1 MEREPV
7 TSGSV
12 NVYRARFEFSP
23 DWEGSNRKAVFKAG
37 KELRTVLLDDGG
49 GCVIPWEVLT
59 FHGMTLTAGVFGA
72 RGDAILPTTWA
83 SLGTVLEGVPTAS
96 PGARPPTMDAWE
108 QALAGKGDKLVYD
121 GLNLSLTAGDK
132 PLSTV
137 QIAGGG
143 GGEHVPIPGPEGP
156 EGPPGPKGDKGD
168 TGPAGPKGE
177 PGPQGEQGPKGDTG
191 ERGPEGPQGAQGEQG
206 IPGAKGEQGSPG
218 AQGEPGPGVPLGGT
232 AGQVLAKA
240 SEADYDT
247 NWVDGV
253 TMEQVNGA
261 IETAVAPKQAKLTG
275 TPGQAVGF
283 GADGAAKAVPGWS
296 NPNLLDNWYF
306 ADPINQR
313 GQAEYSGTGYT
324 IDRWNLTNQYCKLKV
339 NQGYISL
346 ISVEP
351 GVQSVWLQQQIERPE
366 RYFGKL
372 LTFSVLLQDG
382 TLRACSG
389 TIPVGPVSSN
399 TGFHTDVVSGVDL
412 YAIKR
417 SSGTACVQISALKTG
432 PGQTDIVA
440 MKLELGSQ
448 QTLAHQDEDGSWV
461 LNDPPPNK
469 ALELAKCQRYFLSQT
484 HCNYPFTHTMQ
495 NDIEITIPTPV
506 AMRVNP
512 APAGFEI
519 RNANSVAQT
528 GFSFSAYTGPNCVKI
543 VASKTNHG
551 ITSGYLAGLLSAC
564 LDANL

>member
-1 MEREPV
+1 MRHSV
-7 TSGSV
+7 GSTH
-12 NVYRARFEFSP
+12 F
-23 DWEGSNRKAVFKAG
+23 
-37 KELRTVLLDDGG
+37 
-49 GCVIPWEVLT
+49 PWN
-59 FHGMTLTAGVFGA
+59 
-72 RGDAILPTTWA
+72 D
-83 SLGTVLEGVPTAS
+83 
-96 PGARPPTMDAWE
+96 
-108 QALAGKGDKLVYD
+108 
-121 GLNLSLTAGDK
+121 
-132 PLSTV
+132 
-137 QIAGGG
+137 
-143 GGEHVPIPGPEGP
+143 
-156 EGPPGPKGDKGD
+156 
-168 TGPAGPKGE
+168 
-177 PGPQGEQGPKGDTG
+177 
-191 ERGPEGPQGAQGEQG
+191 
-206 IPGAKGEQGSPG
+206 
-218 AQGEPGPGVPLGGT
+218 
-232 AGQVLAKA
+232 
-240 SEADYDT
+240 
-247 NWVDGV
+247 
-253 TMEQVNGA
+253 VNGWGFRGA
-261 IETAVAPKQAKLTG
+261 GRRDSAHHLGQPGHHSGGRPDQRGGRKKLTG
-275 TPGQAVGF
+275 QPGQAVGF

-448 QTLAHQDEDGSWV
+448 QTLAHQDAAGNWA
-461 LNDPPPNK
+461 LNDPPPDPT
-469 ALELAKCQRYFLSQT
+469 LEMMKCQRFFRAINWDAHVYAKGFFGMVTNIARDVVLQIPNAVSFRARPAVSMSPDFKMLLRNHAGYIGST
-484 HCNYPFTHTMQ
+484 SGLVPSA
-495 NDIEITIPTPV
+495 IEVIAGARQIPTICIAARFDGIDLGDNNVP
-506 AMRVNP
+506 
-512 APAGFEI
+512 I
-519 RNANSVAQT
+519 
-528 GFSFSAYTGPNCVKI
+528 Y
-543 VASKTNHG
+543 ASLVG
-551 ITSGYLAGLLSAC
+551 GELIF
-564 LDANL
+564 DANL

>member
-83 SLGTVLEGVPTAS
+83 SLGTILEGVPTS
-96 PGARPPTMDAWE
+96 GEGARTPTPDLWE
-108 QALAGKGDKLVYD
+108 QELAGKGDGLVYD

-143 GGEHVPIPGPEGP
+143 GEGHIPVPGPQGP
-156 EGPPGPKGDKGD
+156 EGPPGPKGD
-168 TGPAGPKGE
+168 PGE
-177 PGPQGEQGPKGDTG
+177 KGPQGEKGD
-191 ERGPEGPQGAQGEQG
+191 PGEQG
-206 IPGAKGEQGSPG
+206 PPGER
-218 AQGEPGPGVPLGGT
+218 GEPGPGASPGGSIN
-232 AGQVLAKA
+232 QILAKA
-240 SEADYDT
+240 SAADYDT
-247 NWVDGV
+247 KWIDQPAAV
-253 TMEQVNGA
+253 TPEQMEEALAG
-261 IETAVAPKQAKLTG
+261 KQPKLTG
-275 TPGQAVGF
+275 QPGQVVGF

-389 TIPVGPVSSN
+389 TSPVGPVSSN

-432 PGQTDIVA
+432 PGQTGIVA
-440 MKLELGSQ
+440 AKLELGSQ
-448 QTLAHQDEDGSWV
+448 QTLAHQDAAGNWA
-461 LNDPPPNK
+461 LNDPPPDPT
-469 ALELAKCQRYFLSQT
+469 LEMMKCQRFFRAINWDAHVYAKGFFGMVTNIARDVVLQIPNAVSFRARPAVSMSPDFKMLLRNHAGYIGST
-484 HCNYPFTHTMQ
+484 SGLVPSA
-495 NDIEITIPTPV
+495 IEVIAGARQIPTICIAARFDGIDLGDNNVP
-506 AMRVNP
+506 
-512 APAGFEI
+512 I
-519 RNANSVAQT
+519 
-528 GFSFSAYTGPNCVKI
+528 Y
-543 VASKTNHG
+543 ASLVG
-551 ITSGYLAGLLSAC
+551 GELIF
-564 LDANL
+564 DANL